1 LRNNAFL
8 FYQFLIM
15 KKYQLSLLF
24 FQLVASAILM
34 VADANAG
41 SFDSKRTASEPA
53 EERDLEIET
62 NNETD
67 VFPDLLTFTMLI
79 HQ

>member
-1 LRNNAFL
+1 
-8 FYQFLIM
+8 M
-15 KKYQLSLLF
+15 KKYHLSLLF

-41 SFDSKRTASEPA
+41 GFDLKRTVNEPA

-67 VFPDLLTFTMLI
+67 IFPGLLTFTMLFD
-79 HQ
+79 Q

>member
-1 LRNNAFL
+1 
-8 FYQFLIM
+8 M

-41 SFDSKRTASEPA
+41 SFDLKRTANKPA
-53 EERDLEIET
+53 EETDLEIET

-67 VFPDLLTFTMLI
+67 IFPSVLTFSMLI

>member
-1 LRNNAFL
+1 
-8 FYQFLIM
+8 M

-41 SFDSKRTASEPA
+41 SFDLKRTANKPA
-53 EERDLEIET
+53 EETDLEIET

-67 VFPDLLTFTMLI
+67 IFPGVLTFSMFI
-79 HQ
+79 NQ

>member
-1 LRNNAFL
+1 
-8 FYQFLIM
+8 M
-15 KKYQLSLLF
+15 KKYHLSLLF

-41 SFDSKRTASEPA
+41 SFDLKRTVNEPA

-67 VFPDLLTFTMLI
+67 IFPGLLTFTMLFD
-79 HQ
+79 Q

>member
-1 LRNNAFL
+1 
-8 FYQFLIM
+8 M

-24 FQLVASAILM
+24 FPLLASAILI

-41 SFDSKRTASEPA
+41 SFDLKRTANKPA
-53 EERDLEIET
+53 EERDVEIEA

-67 VFPDLLTFTMLI
+67 IFPGLLTFSMLI
-79 HQ
+79 NQ